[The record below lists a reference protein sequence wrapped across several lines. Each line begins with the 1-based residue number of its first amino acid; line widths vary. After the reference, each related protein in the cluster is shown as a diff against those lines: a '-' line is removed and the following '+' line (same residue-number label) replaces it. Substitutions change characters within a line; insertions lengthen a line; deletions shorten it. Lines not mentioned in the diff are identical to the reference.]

1 MSYFQF
7 NNDKKVTLFTPQ
19 TKVQSKNENNEEFIN
34 TVYDGYFDDDNKLSD
49 NFKKSTPS
57 KTIPKQNLDNNGR
70 EYVEHNSV
78 HIAYSQPKDD
88 ETYASLQEKYLLR
101 IKKSYRQKFPIN
113 QYDIE
118 VSFNG
123 KYYDVFVY
131 DKATQPKP
139 EKISGEINTVRDDG
153 IKFQIKD
160 NYEGD
165 IYDDDN
171 SEWIDIRRQNP
182 FEKGL
187 EAPKISIT
195 DKNGKQHSFYLVTNN
210 CTGLLDLRRQEHAIA
225 DFLKRLP
232 AEKIQ
237 EMIDNNVRDITIL
250 TEPDDEFPELYNTDK
265 NGECVVINEGGAEFV
280 SPTFMPPEHKYHT
293 EQSFRR
299 DDNSQIFIE
308 DSSKASSDL
317 TITNADGNS
326 QTIALSSNTD
336 DYNTDIYHQI
346 LLPKLKDILKNVSPD
361 VLQDFSAEIN
371 EVKIIT
377 DNLALNG
384 NYPKGSNTL
393 VIDMYDDDARFI
405 HNNELTFIHELG
417 HAIDNVGNRYLS
429 AAPEFLNKYNEFTE
443 LAQKYEYE
451 SIKDKENISIE
462 EYKNGRK
469 MPNGII
475 DFRNHSLDSEKE
487 MFASIYANMNYTGKN
502 DNNNHIKGL
511 DKVILP
517 LKDSKDTK
525 AQRCYQLYQEL
536 KNYVKNK
543 VGEVRALPK
552 EKRSDNNLKNLV
564 RTKGQDILQD
574 IELLTDKHAID
585 LIAYSP
591 ELTLINILGH
601 SDKEFKELID
611 SYEQNTK
618 DDSCP
623 DDIKKAFT
631 KIIPK
636 LKELRSMLPN

>member
-7 NNDKKVTLFTPQ
+7 DNDKRVNIFTPQ
-19 TKVQSKNENNEEFIN
+19 TKTQFTNKNKQEFIN
-34 TVYDGYFDDDNKLSD
+34 TVYEGYFDDNNRLSD
-49 NFKKSTPS
+49 NFQKETPTHA
-57 KTIPKQNLDNNGR
+57 KPKQNLDENGR
-70 EYVEHNSV
+70 EYLEHHSL
-78 HIAYSQPKDD
+78 HIEYSKPKDG
-88 ETYASLQEKYLLR
+88 ETYASQQEKYLTR

-123 KYYDVFVY
+123 RYYDVFVY
-131 DKATQPKP
+131 NKATQSKP

-171 SEWIDIRRQNP
+171 SEWIDIRKQNP

-187 EAPKISIT
+187 DTPQIT
-195 DKNGKQHSFYLVTNN
+195 IIDKNGKQHSFNLITNN
-210 CTGLLDLRRQEHAIA
+210 CTGLLDLRKQERAIA
-225 DFLKRLP
+225 DFFKRLP
-232 AEKIQ
+232 SEKIQ
-237 EMIDNNVRDITIL
+237 EMIENNVRDITIS
-250 TEPDDEFPELYNTDK
+250 TEPDEEFPELYNIDK
-265 NGECVVINEGGAEFV
+265 NGECVVINEGSAEFI
-280 SPTFMPPEHKYHT
+280 SPTFAPPERKYHT
-293 EQSFRR
+293 EQSFTR

-317 TITNADGNS
+317 TITTPDGSS
-326 QTIALSSNTD
+326 QTISLSSNTD

-346 LLPKLKDILKNVSPD
+346 LLPKLKDVLKNVSPD

-377 DNLALNG
+377 DNLAFNG
-384 NYPKGSNTL
+384 IYPKGSNTL
-393 VIDMYDDDARFI
+393 VIDIYDDNANFS

-417 HAIDNVGNRYLS
+417 HAIDNVGNKYLS
-429 AAPEFLNKYNEFTE
+429 ATPEFSNKYNEFTE

-451 SIKDKENISIE
+451 SIKNKENISFE
-462 EYKNGRK
+462 EYKNGIK
-469 MPNGII
+469 IPNGII
-475 DFRNHSLDSEKE
+475 SFRNHSLDSEKE
-487 MFASIYANMNYTGKN
+487 LFASIYADMNYTGE
-502 DNNNHIKGL
+502 NNTGNHIKEL

-536 KNYVKNK
+536 KTYVKNK
-543 VGEVRALPK
+543 VDEVRTLPK
-552 EKRSDNNLKNLV
+552 EKRSDNSLKNLV
-564 RTKGQDILQD
+564 RTKGQDALQD
-574 IELLTDKHAID
+574 IELLTDKHAIG

-601 SDKEFKELID
+601 SDKEFKELVEY
-611 SYEQNTK
+611 YEQNTK
-618 DDSCP
+618 DDSYP
-623 DDIKKAFT
+623 NDIKQAFT
-631 KIIPK
+631 RIIPK
-636 LKELRSMLPN
+636 LKELKSMASN

>member
-7 NNDKKVTLFTPQ
+7 NNDKKVTIFTPQ
-19 TKVQSKNENNEEFIN
+19 TKVQSKNGNNEEFIN

-78 HIAYSQPKDD
+78 HIEYSQPKDG

-225 DFLKRLP
+225 DFLKRLS

-280 SPTFMPPEHKYHT
+280 SPTFMPPERKYHT

-317 TITNADGNS
+317 TITNADGSS
-326 QTIALSSNTD
+326 QIIALSSNTD

-371 EVKIIT
+371 
-377 DNLALNG
+377 
-384 NYPKGSNTL
+384 
-393 VIDMYDDDARFI
+393 
-405 HNNELTFIHELG
+405 
-417 HAIDNVGNRYLS
+417 
-429 AAPEFLNKYNEFTE
+429 
-443 LAQKYEYE
+443 
-451 SIKDKENISIE
+451 
-462 EYKNGRK
+462 
-469 MPNGII
+469 
-475 DFRNHSLDSEKE
+475 
-487 MFASIYANMNYTGKN
+487 
-502 DNNNHIKGL
+502 
-511 DKVILP
+511 
-517 LKDSKDTK
+517 
-525 AQRCYQLYQEL
+525 
-536 KNYVKNK
+536 
-543 VGEVRALPK
+543 
-552 EKRSDNNLKNLV
+552 
-564 RTKGQDILQD
+564 
-574 IELLTDKHAID
+574 
-585 LIAYSP
+585 
-591 ELTLINILGH
+591 
-601 SDKEFKELID
+601 
-611 SYEQNTK
+611 
-618 DDSCP
+618 
-623 DDIKKAFT
+623 
-631 KIIPK
+631 
-636 LKELRSMLPN
+636 

>member
-19 TKVQSKNENNEEFIN
+19 TKTQSTNKNNQEFIN
-34 TVYDGYFDDDNKLSD
+34 TVYEGFFDDNNRLSD
-49 NFKKSTPS
+49 NFQKVTPTNT
-57 KTIPKQNLDNNGR
+57 KQKQNLDENGR
-70 EYVEHNSV
+70 EYLEHHSV
-78 HIAYSQPKDD
+78 HIEYSRPKDG
-88 ETYASLQEKYLLR
+88 ETYTSQQEKYLTR

-139 EKISGEINTVRDDG
+139 AKISGEINKVRDDG
-153 IKFQIKD
+153 IKLQIKD
-160 NYEGD
+160 DYEGD

-171 SEWIDIRRQNP
+171 SGWIDIRKQNP

-187 EAPKISIT
+187 DTPQITIT
-195 DKNGKQHSFYLVTNN
+195 DKNGKQHSFNLVTNN
-210 CTGLLDLRRQEHAIA
+210 CTGLLDLRRQERAIA

-237 EMIDNNVRDITIL
+237 EMIANNVKDITIL
-250 TEPDDEFPELYNTDK
+250 TEPDEEFPELYNIDK
-265 NGECVVINEGGAEFV
+265 NGECVVINEGSAEFV
-280 SPTFMPPEHKYHT
+280 SPTFTPPERKYHT
-293 EQSFRR
+293 EQSFSR
-299 DDNSQIFIE
+299 DDKSQIFIE

-317 TITNADGNS
+317 TITNTDGSS

-346 LLPKLKDILKNVSPD
+346 LLPKLKDVLKNVSPD

-377 DNLALNG
+377 DDDALNG
-384 NYPKGSNTL
+384 IYPKCSNTL

-451 SIKDKENISIE
+451 SIKNKENISFE
-462 EYKNGRK
+462 EYKNGIK

-475 DFRNHSLDSEKE
+475 GFRNHSLDSEKE
-487 MFASIYANMNYTGKN
+487 LFASIYADMNYTGE
-502 DNNNHIKGL
+502 NNTSNHIKEL

-536 KNYVKNK
+536 KTYVKNK
-543 VGEVRALPK
+543 VDEVRALPK

-618 DDSCP
+618 EETYP

-636 LKELRSMLPN
+636 LKELRSILPN